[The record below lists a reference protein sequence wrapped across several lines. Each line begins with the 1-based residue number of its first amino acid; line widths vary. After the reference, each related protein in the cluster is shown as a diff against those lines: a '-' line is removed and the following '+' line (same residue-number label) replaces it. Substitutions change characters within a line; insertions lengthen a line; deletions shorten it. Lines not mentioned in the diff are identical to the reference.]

1 MAKEEKET
9 LDHCRFQTGVITWC
23 LVTCKM
29 RKSGGAEKPMHVP
42 EHSVLQLTVSLVQ
55 SLSSAMCL
63 AAVLC
68 LRAEAA
74 LKLVFLGVGRSEPE
88 VVMLALAGYPE
99 AVPEGCSSLCPAPQ
113 ERRNASHPACK
124 LHQGIFLTTAFGVYL

>member
-1 MAKEEKET
+1 MY
-9 LDHCRFQTGVITWC
+9 
-23 LVTCKM
+23 
-29 RKSGGAEKPMHVP
+29 VP

-68 LRAEAA
+68 LRAEAD

-88 VVMLALAGYPE
+88 VVMLALAGHPE

-113 ERRNASHPACK
+113 ERRNASHPVCK